1 MNGYV
6 QVSFDK
12 RNRKLAEFEI
22 KNPLVEEHE
31 RVKKEILNAIE
42 GENERLGD

>member
-1 MNGYV
+1 MNTYV

-12 RNRKLAEFEI
+12 RNRKLAQYGLQ
-22 KNPLVEEHE
+22 NPLTELHE
-31 RVKKEILNAIE
+31 KVKKEILDAIE